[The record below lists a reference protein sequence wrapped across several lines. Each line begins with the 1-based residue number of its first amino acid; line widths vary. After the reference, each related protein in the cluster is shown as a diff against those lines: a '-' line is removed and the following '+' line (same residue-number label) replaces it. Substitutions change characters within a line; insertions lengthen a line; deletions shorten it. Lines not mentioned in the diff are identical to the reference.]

1 MYVAHNE
8 FRRSNERLGEFFF
21 LNIPKWIII
30 VRDLKIKLSVVPVII
45 GVLKYII
52 IKYNVLYIYWSCNLI
67 FPTY

>member
-1 MYVAHNE
+1 MNFVGPTKDWVD
-8 FRRSNERLGEFFF
+8 FFFF

-52 IKYNVLYIYWSCNLI
+52 IKYNTFIGHA
-67 FPTY
+67 T

>member
-1 MYVAHNE
+1 MNFV
-8 FRRSNERLGEFFF
+8 GPTKDWVDFFF

-52 IKYNVLYIYWSCNLI
+52 IKYNTFIGHA
-67 FPTY
+67 T